1 MALQVEQLVYTS
13 FLETGFKGLAGPQI
27 PAHVQQSFVEAVV
40 HQHWNAYSPPEVGY
54 RAAYL
59 HQLSLQECLFGW
71 LYNDGLDEMGR
82 DGVPYFLCY
91 YLVQELR
98 GQHLNLIFDCLE
110 RGPLTLVDRQ
120 YIPSALETVTIPD
133 DCDYVPT
140 RAGVTVPSATRGR
153 CRLQLDKQQCLD
165 FCLPLEPRAEVA
177 GAKLETSEPL
187 FEVSEPLTVEE
198 AELLSPLPAIPISLD
213 DAAPRRTARKVALL
227 IGVSEYG
234 EGLQALPGTLAN
246 VEAMRGVLE
255 HQEQG
260 GFDDVKS
267 LINPDPQAMAEAI
280 EALFLDRQPEDLV
293 LLYFSGYVSVL
304 EPHEKIGLTTCLSR
318 RGVNDNVVRSTIV
331 TADFINDV
339 MGDSQSEHQ
348 TLILDWCIDE
358 GRPLLDAATRT
369 VKFVPQF
376 QGKRRT
382 VLMSAASTQ
391 TAVVPP
397 PPEGS
402 AYTFFLVEGLKT
414 GAADLNCDGSISLGE
429 WHTYAQQRLRQVSP
443 AIDPQMSGV
452 QTVAKATL
460 AASPI
465 HEPRFKYR
473 KQVEECSQEGR
484 ISVENRVVLDTLYT
498 ILGLSLDEA
507 TRIETEVLKPRQEYY
522 QKRQDYAIAFTEA
535 IQKRYPLTPDLQA
548 QFKQF
553 QRQLG
558 LTDTDIVPVESE
570 LIRRL
575 DVLKNPELIGTSSL
589 SSQPE
594 GPPTQRVIRA
604 FKHGRQ
610 AIKPFSQW
618 MVTACI
624 LPVAISARHFVA
636 RCRQAFAQRPSTV
649 SLSSIKL
656 RRLTPLHLTYLCVG
670 MGVSTVLLVVV
681 FNQQQMANRKQRVN
695 SVLPDVE
702 RSLLVSGQQ
711 QPKNTTL

>member
-40 HQHWNAYSPPEVGY
+40 HQHWNAYTPPSVGY

-71 LYNDGLDEMGR
+71 LYNDGLDEIGR

-91 YLVQELR
+91 YLVQELEDW
-98 GQHLNLIFDCLE
+98 HLNLIFDCLE
-110 RGPLTLVDRQ
+110 RGPLTIIDRQ
-120 YIPSALETVTIPD
+120 QIPSALDAVTIPD
-133 DCDYVPT
+133 PCDYVPT
-140 RAGVTVPSATRGR
+140 RSGVVVPSATRGR

-165 FCLPLEPRAEVA
+165 FCLPLEPQA
-177 GAKLETSEPL
+177 GAVAAQL
-187 FEVSEPLTVEE
+187 EVSEPLTVEE
-198 AELLSPLPAIPISLD
+198 AELLSPLPAIPMALHD
-213 DAAPRRTARKVALL
+213 PMPRQTMHKAALL

-234 EGLQALPGTLAN
+234 EGLQALPGTLEN

-260 GFDDVKS
+260 GFDDVKT
-267 LINPDPQAMAEAI
+267 LVDPDPQAMAEAI

-318 RGVNDNVVRSTIV
+318 RGANDNVVRSTVV

-348 TLILDWCIDE
+348 TLVLDWCIDE
-358 GRPLLDAATRT
+358 GRPPLDTAQRA
-369 VKFVPQF
+369 VKFAPQL

-397 PPEGS
+397 PSEGS

-443 AIDPQMSGV
+443 AIDPQISGV
-452 QTVAKATL
+452 QTVAKTTVAV
-460 AASPI
+460 SPT

-473 KQVEECSQEGR
+473 KQVEECSQQGR
-484 ISVENRVVLDTLYT
+484 ISVENRVVLDTLYK
-498 ILGLSLDEA
+498 ILELSLDEA
-507 TRIETEVLKPRQEYY
+507 TTIEAEVLKPRQEYY

-535 IQKRYPLTPDLQA
+535 IQKGYPLTPDLQA

-558 LTDTDIVPVESE
+558 LTDADIVPVESE

-575 DVLKNPELIGTSSL
+575 DVLKNPGLIGASSL

-594 GPPTQRVIRA
+594 GRPTARQRMVRA
-604 FKHGRQ
+604 FDYGRQ
-610 AIKPFSQW
+610 AIKPFSER
-618 MVTACI
+618 MVTAYG
-624 LPVAISARHFVA
+624 LPLVISARHLFA
-636 RCRQAFAQRPSTV
+636 RCRQGLAQRPSV
-649 SLSSIKL
+649 GRLSSVKL
-656 RRLTPLHLTYLCVG
+656 RRLNPLHLTYLCIGV
-670 MGVSTVLLVVV
+670 GVSTVLLVVV
-681 FNQQQMANRKQRVN
+681 INQQQMANRKQRVN
-695 SVLPDVE
+695 SGVPDLE
-702 RSLLVSGQQ
+702 RSSAIAESRD
-711 QPKNTTL
+711 